1 MDKTEQIFKGAIT
14 AFIKKGMQASTQEV
28 AKEAGVAEVTLYR
41 RYSTKENLFN
51 TVLKNVLEKKFG
63 AHVLEI
69 AKENDTEIFLT
80 NIIEDRLEVLMK
92 NKDLVRMLLSES
104 LRGNLTEKV
113 NLPEV
118 IFSSLKK
125 GLEYHFQNKNQ
136 QVDIDFCAKQL
147 GGVFLSYLI
156 LPDTQQFDQLTPESR
171 RKIAKKHARSILSTL
186 EEAQS
191 GQSGI

>member
-1 MDKTEQIFKGAIT
+1 MDKTEQIFKGAIA

-41 RYSTKENLFN
+41 RYSTKENLFT

-63 AHVLEI
+63 SRILEI
-69 AKENDTEIFLT
+69 AKESDTELFLT
-80 NIIEDRLEVLMK
+80 NIIEDRLEVLVK

-104 LRGNLTEKV
+104 LRGNLTDKV

-125 GLEYHFQNKNQ
+125 GLESHFQQKNQ
-136 QVDIDFCAKQL
+136 QVDIDFYARQL
-147 GGVFLSYLI
+147 GGIFLSYVI
-156 LPDTQQFDQLTPESR
+156 LPNDQELDKLTNEER
-171 RKIAKKHARSILSTL
+171 RAIAKKHAKSVLSTI
-186 EEAQS
+186 EE
-191 GQSGI
+191 I